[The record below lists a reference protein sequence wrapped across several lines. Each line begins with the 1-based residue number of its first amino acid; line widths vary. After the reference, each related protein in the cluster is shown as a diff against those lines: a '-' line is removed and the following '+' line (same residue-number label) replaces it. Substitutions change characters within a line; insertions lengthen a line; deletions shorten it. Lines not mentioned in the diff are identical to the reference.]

1 MSSLPSSTPAPAP
14 IPVLLLKTKSSPSD
28 AYEDL
33 FSSPS
38 NNPSFAPTFVPVL
51 QHRFEEKGVNRLR
64 DLLRQNRIGTGPDCD
79 FGGLIFTSQRAVEAF
94 SHVVRQDEAAKDPS
108 WPHLQHIPIYSVG
121 PATTRA
127 LAAVPQ
133 DPPLQIFGSHTGN
146 GDALAH
152 FILDHYAQWHSSSSS
167 SNSSNSSSNS
177 SSNGKQDDNLR
188 LPPLLFLVGEQRRDI
203 IPRTLTDPCL
213 PPNRRI
219 PVVEEVVYGTGEMP
233 SFPTDFA
240 SVLDK
245 TSTAATRWVVVF
257 SPTGCDSMLRG
268 LDLLDPST
276 GRFVGGRRDD
286 DGTTFV
292 ATIGPT
298 TRSHLVNTFGFEP
311 DVCAETPTPEGV
323 LEGITA
329 FRKEGLRKTT

>member
-1 MSSLPSSTPAPAP
+1 MASLPSSTQPV
-14 IPVLLLKTKSSPSD
+14 PVLLLKTRSSPSD

-33 FSSPS
+33 LSSPA
-38 NNPSFAPTFVPVL
+38 NTPSFAPTFVPVL
-51 QHRFEEKGVNRLR
+51 QHKFEEKGINRLR
-64 DLLRQNRIGTGPDCD
+64 DLLRRKRIGTTPDCD

-94 SHVVRQDEAAKDPS
+94 SHVVREDEASKDPS

-146 GDALAH
+146 GDALAQ
-152 FILDHYAQWHSSSSS
+152 FILDHYAQCN
-167 SNSSNSSSNS
+167 NSSNN
-177 SSNGKQDDNLR
+177 NNQRL

-203 IPRTLTDPCL
+203 IPRTLTDPSL
-213 PPNRRI
+213 PPDRRI
-219 PVVEEVVYGTGEMP
+219 PVTEEVVYGTGEMP
-233 SFPTDFA
+233 SFPADFA
-240 SVLDK
+240 SVLDE
-245 TSTAATRWVVVF
+245 TTRRSASSERWIVVF

-276 GRFVGGRRDD
+276 GKFAGERRRQ
-286 DGTTFV
+286 DGTFV

-298 TRSHLVNTFGFEP
+298 TRNHLVNTFGFEP

-323 LEGITA
+323 LEGILA
-329 FRKEGLRKTT
+329 FQKKRPEKTT